1 MVESAWLS
9 HRLGEVTRCHEE
21 DVHVLHAQNLVEV
34 VERLDLFE
42 HDRDQRLLVR
52 VAGKGG
58 WIDAIGGPAT
68 SPAAVSERRVL
79 GVLHS
84 FLNFGGAVDMR
95 DLDAARATIE
105 RTRDGRR
112 IIAIDAHD
120 RAVASQIGGTDH
132 VLDFLPAGRTVLA
145 VEEHAVE
152 VQVPEQLDQA
162 GGRTNWRDNGGG
174 RAGREL
180 ALERVDLHTRIRLL
194 AGATLESVLK
204 GGRPVVSEGKGDRSS
219 PKGRET
225 GRARRGRRSGWTW
238 RSRRASIWHRTV
250 PALQLPADV
259 EAVLRSFFTC
269 EFTTLNQAGE
279 PLTWPVEPFFDAA
292 AGEIVATASI
302 AFPVKALNA
311 RRNPHVALLYSDPTG
326 SGLDDPPAVLIQG
339 DARVEEWR
347 EWTPR
352 TAEYFRLSVI
362 RQPDSRKFIANPL
375 ARRLFA
381 FYFQRLNITVQPR
394 RVLVWP
400 RRDFSVAPTEIGLAA
415 RVE

>member
-84 FLNFGGAVDMR
+84 FVRFGGAVDMR

-204 GGRPVVSEGKGDRSS
+204 GGRAVVREGKGDRSSAKGGRPVVSEGKGDRLSA
-219 PKGRET
+219 KGKMACEGT
-225 GRARRGRRSGWTW
+225 PSAQVQTSARNGYSRRSPNGNCRW
-238 RSRRASIWHRTV
+238 
-250 PALQLPADV
+250 
-259 EAVLRSFFTC
+259 F
-269 EFTTLNQAGE
+269 
-279 PLTWPVEPFFDAA
+279 
-292 AGEIVATASI
+292 
-302 AFPVKALNA
+302 
-311 RRNPHVALLYSDPTG
+311 
-326 SGLDDPPAVLIQG
+326 
-339 DARVEEWR
+339 
-347 EWTPR
+347 
-352 TAEYFRLSVI
+352 
-362 RQPDSRKFIANPL
+362 
-375 ARRLFA
+375 
-381 FYFQRLNITVQPR
+381 
-394 RVLVWP
+394 
-400 RRDFSVAPTEIGLAA
+400 
-415 RVE
+415 